1 MCSYLDKV
9 LHSLLVMNSFTP
21 LHLLQLSPFSSH
33 QILFPYPT
41 SLYQHS
47 HVLKIVAYPL
57 YSWIVSH
64 AQNILFSLLWSCY
77 SPPSDASVETA
88 GLVTVSAAWLWVNL
102 WEGLQRESLSSEMVR
117 SHVLCMAWCLWYHRA
132 PQKHR
137 CDAHCFPD
145 LSYLV
150 DMIYLCLWFDCV
162 VLWILL
168 SKQFWEH
175 WKLYG
180 WRTQHCLKLI
190 RHVSYQGNFEQR
202 CFPRILICLGWKR
215 RAESI

>member
-1 MCSYLDKV
+1 MVWWLYNSSMAMCSYLDKV

-57 YSWIVSH
+57 YSWIVPH

-102 WEGLQRESLSSEMVR
+102 WEDCRGSPSHLRWWEAMCCVWRDACDITELHRNTGVMPIASLIS
-117 SHVLCMAWCLWYHRA
+117 
-132 PQKHR
+132 P
-137 CDAHCFPD
+137 
-145 LSYLV
+145 
-150 DMIYLCLWFDCV
+150 I
-162 VLWILL
+162 
-168 SKQFWEH
+168 
-175 WKLYG
+175 
-180 WRTQHCLKLI
+180 
-190 RHVSYQGNFEQR
+190 
-202 CFPRILICLGWKR
+202 
-215 RAESI
+215 